1 MGHKEIAFGYLSQ
14 NGNMKRMD
22 SGGGEGWEMDTK
34 CGERLGIQT
43 YTYKSL
49 GLVDELQH
57 LLPSSVLF
65 FFFFYLFSKS
75 LPPFPKVLDLILR
88 LCLMGENACS

>member
-1 MGHKEIAFGYLSQ
+1 MRKKLRVLNPVGHKEIAFGYLSQ

-65 FFFFYLFSKS
+65 FFF
-75 LPPFPKVLDLILR
+75 LPVLQVTSPIPQ
-88 LCLMGENACS
+88 SP

>member
-1 MGHKEIAFGYLSQ
+1 MRKKLRVLNPVGHKEIAFGYLSQ

-65 FFFFYLFSKS
+65 FFFFTCSPSHFPHSPKS
-75 LPPFPKVLDLILR
+75 LI
-88 LCLMGENACS
+88 